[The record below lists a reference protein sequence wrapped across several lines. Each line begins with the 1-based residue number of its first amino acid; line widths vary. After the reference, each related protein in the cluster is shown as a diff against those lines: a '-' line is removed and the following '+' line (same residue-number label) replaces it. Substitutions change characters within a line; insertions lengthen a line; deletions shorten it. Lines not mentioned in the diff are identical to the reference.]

1 MGGLTALLSLALA
14 THAVSVDEYPLRAG
28 CDAGDRVIA
37 TLHAGDPVEIR
48 FALAGSGGGCYKV
61 NVVSDGQ
68 TLQGYVSADGISGI
82 EEFEAARRAAP
93 VTNAPATIRAE
104 SVGSQQAAVTR
115 GIDDPGAKAARL
127 IEANRPREALSILE
141 TAVQTGSDDAGLLSL
156 AGYAAYRS
164 DNMRLAMDYWELSLA
179 LRPSA
184 PVQRLYEAAAREQ
197 REDLSGERMHST
209 RFLLRYNRDEMSADT
224 ARAITQTLETEYSR
238 ITLELSCR
246 PNEQIVVIVQSPE
259 EYQRTTATAEWST
272 GQYNGRIRVAASDQ
286 TQLDAATRKTFAH
299 ELVHACMA
307 GLGDFPVW
315 LHEGLAQK
323 LSGET
328 LSVRDRALIERMVS
342 AGQLPRLDKLSQ
354 TWTRMS
360 SEHAAVA
367 YATAL
372 AAVELFYKHHSGVGP
387 RNLLR
392 NPQMLPQIQ
401 ADLDRRL
408 RTDALAQL
416 R

>member
-14 THAVSVDEYPLRAG
+14 THAVSVDQYPLREG
-28 CDAGDRVIA
+28 CDAGDRVVA
-37 TLHAGDPVEIR
+37 TLHAGDPVDIR

-61 NVVSDGQ
+61 NVVSEGQ
-68 TLQGYVSADGISGI
+68 TLQGYVSADAISGV
-82 EEFEAARRAAP
+82 EEFDAARRAAP
-93 VTNAPATIRAE
+93 STNAPATIRADSAE
-104 SVGSQQAAVTR
+104 VRAAVTR

-127 IEANRPREALSILE
+127 IEANRPREALTILE
-141 TAVQTGSDDAGLLSL
+141 KVVQSSGNDAGLLSL

-164 DNMRLAMDYWELSLA
+164 DNMRLAMDYWERSLA
-179 LRPSA
+179 LQPSA

-197 REDLSGERMHST
+197 HEDQSDERMFST
-209 RFLLRYNRDEMSADT
+209 RFLLRYNRDEMSSGT
-224 ARAITQTLETEYSR
+224 ARAITQMLETEYSR

-259 EYQRTTATAEWST
+259 EYQRTTAAAEWST

-286 TQLDAATRKTFAH
+286 AELDEQTRQTFAH

-323 LSGET
+323 LAGEK
-328 LSVRDRALIERMVS
+328 LGARERALIERM
-342 AGQLPRLDKLSQ
+342 AGAGELPRLDKLSQ
-354 TWTRMS
+354 TWTRLS
-360 SEHAAVA
+360 TAHAAVA

-372 AAVELFYKHHSGVGP
+372 AAVELFYKYHSGVGP

-392 NPQMLPQIQ
+392 NPQMLPQIE

-408 RTDALAQL
+408 RTDELAQL